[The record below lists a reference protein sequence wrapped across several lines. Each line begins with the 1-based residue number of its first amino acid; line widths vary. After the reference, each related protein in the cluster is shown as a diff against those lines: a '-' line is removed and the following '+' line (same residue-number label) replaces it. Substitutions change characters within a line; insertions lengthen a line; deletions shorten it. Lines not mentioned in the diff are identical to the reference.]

1 MRLVAVADSD
11 SYVKWAAAMLSRMP
25 ADWQLSLV
33 IVATPKR
40 PSADQLA
47 AALSGSGIAPED
59 VVTLPLD
66 RAVDHIVSEHPD
78 AMLVA
83 TIGPLADVVTDDVLT
98 RSVKRPVVIS
108 GVPGIALPARR
119 KALVYRSQA
128 HLIVLH
134 SRVEIRRFEVLARRN
149 RLGHEFALA
158 TLPFL
163 AERSQASD
171 AQGPVIFAAQAIV
184 PPTREQRVSMLRSLV
199 SFACRYPHLR
209 VVLKVRAVA
218 GEGQTHAERWDYASL
233 LASDFP
239 SAPENIVIASGP
251 MEEHLRGASALVTV
265 SSTAAIEAVALG
277 IPVMIIDDFGVSNE
291 LINGVFVGS
300 DLLGGTRDLLA
311 RDFREPNAEW
321 LDDNYFHP
329 EADNTWVAAIADL
342 VSRNRAGQLPV
353 RPRIVRGGGGALRR
367 AWDRKQAL
375 GSADRSLMGYL
386 ALAVGTPARMAVFA
400 LHGLVRLA
408 IEPREAPSDIALDDE
423 APALPESSERA
434 PRSR

>member
-1 MRLVAVADSD
+1 MRVVAVADSD

-25 ADWQLSLV
+25 ADWQRSLV
-33 IVATPKR
+33 VVATPKR

-66 RAVDHIVSEHPD
+66 RAVDLVTSEHPD
-78 AMLVA
+78 AVLVA

-98 RSVKRPVVIS
+98 RSARRPVIVS

-128 HLIVLH
+128 HLVVLH
-134 SRVEIRRFEVLARRN
+134 SRLEVRRFSVLARRN
-149 RLGHEFALA
+149 RLSHEFALA

-163 AERSQASD
+163 AEREQASD
-171 AQGPVIFAAQAIV
+171 PQGPVVFAAQAIV
-184 PPTREQRVSMLRSLV
+184 PPTRDQRAGMLGSLV
-199 SFACRYPHLR
+199 AFARRYPHLR

-218 GEGQTHAERWDYASL
+218 GEGQTHAERWDYATL
-233 LASDFP
+233 LESEFAVR
-239 SAPENIVIASGP
+239 PENLVVASGP
-251 MEEHLRGASALVTV
+251 MTDHLRGASALVTV

-277 IPVMIIDDFGVSNE
+277 IPVMVIDDFGVSNE
-291 LINGVFVGS
+291 LINEVFVGS
-300 DLLGGTRDLLA
+300 DLLGSSAQLLE
-311 RDFREPNAEW
+311 RDFREPSAEW

-329 EADNTWVAAIADL
+329 EADNTWVAAIEQL
-342 VSRNRAGQLPV
+342 VERNRAGQLPV

-375 GSADRSLMGYL
+375 GSADRSLLGYV
-386 ALAVGTPARMAVFA
+386 ALVVGTPARIVVLG
-400 LHGLVRLA
+400 LHSLVRLA
-408 IEPREAPSDIALDDE
+408 IEPREAASDIALEDE
-423 APALPESSERA
+423 APSLPADSEPPA
-434 PRSR
+434 RSR